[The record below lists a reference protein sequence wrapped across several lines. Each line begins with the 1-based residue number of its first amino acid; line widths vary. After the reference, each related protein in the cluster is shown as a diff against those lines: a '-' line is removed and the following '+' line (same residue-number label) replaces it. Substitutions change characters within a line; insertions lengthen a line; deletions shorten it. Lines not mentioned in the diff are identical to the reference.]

1 MKLKTAVLLSGG
13 GRTLQNLIDRP
24 DLPITISLVLSSSAD
39 AYGLERAKAA
49 GIPTAVVNRKRF
61 PSHETYSN
69 YVFGAC
75 RDADAQLILLAG
87 FLKLLRPIPRG
98 YEGRVLNIHPSLI
111 PAFCGKGL
119 YGSRVHKAVLE
130 AKATETGCT
139 VHVVDD
145 EYDHG
150 PIVLQRT
157 VPVEPGDDADTLAAR
172 VFAAECEAYPDAI
185 RTVVG
190 QLEQAGP

>member
-13 GRTLQNLIDRP
+13 GRTLQNLLDRP
-24 DLPITISLVLSSSAD
+24 ELPIEIGLVLSSSAD

-61 PSHETYSN
+61 PDHETYSS

-87 FLKLLRPIPRG
+87 FLKLLRPIPED
-98 YEGRVLNIHPSLI
+98 YAGRVLNIHPALI

-130 AKATETGCT
+130 AGATETGCT

-150 PIVLQRT
+150 PIVLQRR
-157 VPVEPGDDADTLAAR
+157 VPVEADDDAEALAAR
-172 VFAAECEAYPDAI
+172 VFAAECEAYPEAI
-185 RTVVG
+185 LKVVAELG
-190 QLEQAGP
+190 SQV